1 MKTMKNMKTMKTMTK
16 VSLVVLLLLLAV
28 AGYLAYLYFK
38 VPVQYEREVFINTKI
53 YTVDSEQPWA
63 EAMVIEGDHIIYVG
77 NSTGAE
83 KYIDKETKVH
93 NLKGKMILP
102 GFVDS
107 HAHTAITAGLSG
119 MLQLDAGMKKTDIL
133 ETIKQY
139 ADKNKDLPVLTG
151 MGFNLST
158 FGKDEPTAADLD
170 QIDRERPIFILDE
183 GGHTAWVNSKAM
195 EVGGISKDTPDPIPG
210 THYFV
215 RDSKGN
221 PTGLLMESQTFNP
234 LMKKLSV
241 ITSDSIASGGK
252 TLFPVFSQLGITT
265 VFDAGMNG
273 FENEGFEGYSQ
284 LEKEGLLPFRVSG
297 SYMVQSPTVIPTA
310 VESLKK
316 LHEKYDSELIDV
328 NTMKIHYDGTLEA
341 KTAAMEQPYSDGS
354 NGHVLFPVDVF
365 KSFLTQIDEAGFNT
379 HVHVI
384 GDKALNNALES
395 FEYLQST
402 KGNTPTRKSLAHV
415 QVYSDQAVERLS
427 KLKDVV
433 VQTTP
438 VWANPNETTLNV
450 LGKERYEKTMLMNS
464 VDRAGVRLSFGSDF
478 PAGSFFIGGNPFINM
493 AVGLTRQKV
502 GSENKD
508 VLPPV
513 DEKISLET
521 LIKGY
526 TINGAYQLGLEE
538 KIGSIE
544 VGKKADFIILDDNL
558 FELTPEELLKAKI
571 LKTYMNGNVV
581 FERGLK
587 AWLTEYMLF

>member
-1 MKTMKNMKTMKTMTK
+1 MKTMKTMTK
-16 VSLVVLLLLLAV
+16 VSLVALLLLLAV
-28 AGYLAYLYFK
+28 VGYLAYSYFK
-38 VPVQYEREVFINTKI
+38 VPAQHEKEAFINAKI
-53 YTVDSEQPWA
+53 FTVDSKQSWA
-63 EAMVIEGDHIIYVG
+63 EAMVIEGDNIIYVG
-77 NSTGAE
+77 SSTGAE
-83 KYIDKETKVH
+83 EYIDKNTKVH
-93 NLKGKMILP
+93 NLKGKMVLP

-107 HAHTAITAGLSG
+107 HAHPTMAAALSDI
-119 MLQLDAGMKKTDIL
+119 LQLDLGMKKADIL
-133 ETIKQY
+133 EIIKKH
-139 ADKNKDLPVLTG
+139 ADKNKDLPVITA
-151 MGFNLST
+151 MGFDLSF

-170 QIDRERPIFILDE
+170 QIDRERPIVILDE

-195 EVGGISKDTPDPIPG
+195 EVGGINKDTPDPIPG
-210 THYFV
+210 AHYFV
-215 RDSKGN
+215 RDSNGN

-234 LMKKLSV
+234 LLKKLSV
-241 ITSDSIASGGK
+241 VTKESIVSGGES
-252 TLFPVFSQLGITT
+252 LFPVFSQLGITT
-265 VFDAGMNG
+265 VYDAGMMG
-273 FENEGFEGYSQ
+273 FENEGFKGLSQ
-284 LEKEGLLPFRVSG
+284 LEKEGLLPLRVSG
-297 SYMVQSPTVIPTA
+297 SYMVQTPAVVPTA

-316 LHEKYDSELIDV
+316 LHDKYDSELIDV
-328 NTMKIHYDGTLEA
+328 DTMKIHYDGTIEG

-354 NGHVLFPVDVF
+354 NGHVLFPVDEF

-379 HVHVI
+379 HVHAI
-384 GDKALNNALES
+384 GDKALNNALEV

-402 KGNTPTRKSLAHV
+402 KGNTPTRKSIGHV

-427 KLKDVV
+427 DLKDVV

-438 VWANPNETTLNV
+438 IWATPSESTLNT
-450 LGKERYEKTMLMNS
+450 LGKERYEKQLLMNS

-478 PAGSFFIGGNPFINM
+478 PASSFFVGANPFNNM
-493 AVGLTRQKV
+493 AVGLTRQDV
-502 GSENKD
+502 WSENKD
-508 VLPPV
+508 VLAPI

-544 VGKKADFIILDDNL
+544 VGKKADFIVLEDNL

-587 AWLTEYMLF
+587 ARLTEYMLF